1 MQRWA
6 AGRQAELCHEKRL
19 KAVGH
24 LAGKGETA
32 RGHRDGCEE
41 EGREEM
47 DSVPG
52 LGQSQA

>member
-1 MQRWA
+1 VQRWA

-24 LAGKGETA
+24 LAGKGEMA